1 MDKLIIKYKGN
12 YYRVDMSKDNTKI
25 YNSHKITCHL
35 DMIKFLKILRIKYPQ
50 HELAIRKR
58 SLYGMLVEWKA
69 HNLLYYLGILRSQT
83 ADVDLNIKQK
93 WYIKIA
99 YFILS
104 LMYLK

>member
-1 MDKLIIKYKGN
+1 MDKLIIKYNGN

-25 YNSHKITCHL
+25 YGSHKITCHL

-58 SLYGMLVEWKA
+58 NIYSMLVEWKA
-69 HNLLYYLGILRSQT
+69 NNLLYYLGILRSQT
-83 ADVDLNIKQK
+83 ANVDFNVEQK